1 MTEENKKTIKTQLF
15 LWLGPLVMLLIC
27 LVEPPSGMS
36 VEAWRTAGLAFWLAS
51 WWITEAVPI
60 PAASLL
66 PLVISPLVGIASI
79 KAVAAPFAHPLIY
92 LFLGGFLLSIAMERW
107 GLHKRIAL
115 NTMLFA
121 GTKPSIQ
128 ILAMMG
134 VTAFL
139 SMWMSNTAT
148 AVMML
153 PIALSVIHLVKEQ
166 GGDSQSFAKALLLS
180 ITYGASIGG
189 IATLIGTPPN
199 ALMAAYL
206 SDSYQIEIGFATW
219 MMIGVP
225 LSLVMLAF
233 AWFWLTK
240 VTYKV
245 DKEEINVDTKSL
257 FTSQLKALG
266 EMSRAEK
273 GVFAV
278 FILAAVCWIFRPLI
292 GDITGLKLSDTG
304 IAIAAA
310 LLLFVLP
317 AKSGSDERILDW
329 ESAAK
334 VPWGILLLFGGGLS
348 LAAQIKSS
356 GLADYIANLLAGA
369 DAMGLV
375 LGVLVVAAL
384 ITFLTEITSN
394 TATAAGFL
402 PLLGPV
408 AESITGS
415 PLAWVIPAA
424 IAASCAF
431 MMPVATPP
439 NAIVFGSGEIKI
451 KDMIRA
457 GFVLNI
463 VAIGLIT
470 IVTLTLARSILGF

>member
-1 MTEENKKTIKTQLF
+1 MTVESTKNKRSQLF
-15 LWLGPLVMLLIC
+15 LWLGPIVMLIAC
-27 LVEPPSGMS
+27 LTEPPAGMS
-36 VEAWRTAGLAFWLAS
+36 IEAWRTAGLTFWLAS

-66 PLVISPLVGIASI
+66 PLVVSPLAGITSMKSA
-79 KAVAAPFAHPLIY
+79 AAPFAHPLIY
-92 LFLGGFLLSIAMERW
+92 LFLGGFLISIAMEKW

-115 NTMLFA
+115 NTMLVA
-121 GTKPSIQ
+121 GSKPSTQ
-128 ILAMMG
+128 ILAMMA

-153 PIALSVIHLVKEQ
+153 PIALSVIHLVREQ

-180 ITYGASIGG
+180 IAYGASIGG

-225 LSLVMLAF
+225 LSIVMLAF

-245 DKEEINVDTKSL
+245 DQEAVSIDTKSL
-257 FTSQLKALG
+257 FTSQLAALG
-266 EMSRAEK
+266 SMSRAEK
-273 GVFAV
+273 GVFAIFV
-278 FILAAVCWIFRPLI
+278 LAALSWVFRPLI
-292 GDITGLKLSDTG
+292 GDFTGLKLSDTG

-317 AKSGSDERILDW
+317 AKSNSDERLLDW

-356 GLADYIANLLAGA
+356 GLANYIANLLAGA
-369 DAMGLV
+369 DAIGLV
-375 LGVLVVAAL
+375 LSVLVVAAL

-415 PLAWVIPAA
+415 PLVWVVPAA

-439 NAIVFGSGEIKI
+439 NAIVFGSGKIRI

-457 GFVLNI
+457 GFVLNL
-463 VAIGLIT
+463 VAICLIT
-470 IVTLTLARSILGF
+470 FVTLTLASAILGF

>member
-1 MTEENKKTIKTQLF
+1 MTNITKTTPTQLIL
-15 LWLGPLVMLLIC
+15 LWLGPMVMLLSCIIDP
-27 LVEPPSGMS
+27 VGGMS
-36 VEAWRTAGLAFWLAS
+36 VAAWRTAALAFWLAS
-51 WWITEAVPI
+51 WWVSEVVPI
-60 PAASLL
+60 PATSLL
-66 PLVISPLVGIASI
+66 PLVISPLAGIMPVA
-79 KAVAAPFAHPLIY
+79 KVAAPYAHPLIF

-115 NTMLFA
+115 NTMLRA
-121 GTKPSIQ
+121 GQTPSYQ
-128 ILAMMG
+128 IMAMMG

-153 PIALSVIHLVKEQ
+153 PIALSVIHLVKGQ
-166 GGDSQSFAKALLLS
+166 HADASGFAKALLLA
-180 ITYGASIGG
+180 IAYGASIGG

-206 SDSYQIEIGFATW
+206 ADSYKIEIGFATW

-225 LSLVMLAF
+225 LSLVMLLF
-233 AWFWLTK
+233 TWFWLTK
-240 VTYKV
+240 VAYKV
-245 DKEEINVDTKSL
+245 DQQQQSVDTRSVFRQQL
-257 FTSQLKALG
+257 SQLG
-266 EMSRAEK
+266 TISRAET
-273 GVFAV
+273 GVLWVFGFAAIAWV
-278 FILAAVCWIFRPLI
+278 FRPLLA
-292 GDITGLKLSDTG
+292 DWSGLELSDTG
-304 IAIAAA
+304 IAILAA

-317 AKSGSDERILDW
+317 SGDEQQPRLLDW
-329 ESAAK
+329 DHAAK

-356 GLADYIANLLAGA
+356 GLADYIAHLLADA
-369 DAMGLV
+369 DTIPLLLSVLLV
-375 LGVLVVAAL
+375 AGL

-408 AESITGS
+408 AESLTGT
-415 PLAWVIPAA
+415 PLVWVIPAA

-439 NAIVFGSGEIKI
+439 NAIVFGSGELKMR
-451 KDMIRA
+451 DMINA
-457 GFVLNI
+457 GFALNL
-463 VAIGLIT
+463 VAIALIT
-470 IVTLTLARSILGF
+470 LVTMTLARVVLGF